1 MESTKTTPDL
11 GVEIERP
18 TAFVAIKFDKEHI
31 EEFEQWG
38 TALLKAIQEAG
49 VEPDCLV
56 QEEGWGKNPHEH
68 PLQEAERRIDESEV
82 LIMDISRGSGFG
94 CGAEAGY
101 ARAKGKPVIVLVS
114 TDKQTELSSTRK
126 DAASHILV
134 YENLEDL
141 TAKLTP
147 LIMGLQVKKK

>member
-18 TAFVAIKFDKEHI
+18 TAFVAMKFDGGKV

-147 LIMGLQVKKK
+147 LIMGLQVKK